1 MRIPLSKLRHMSR
14 NTTCRLWVAIYMTF
28 CATVAMA
35 AYPEKPIRYI
45 VPSAA
50 GGGADSLARI
60 LAAEL
65 TKQLGQ
71 QVVVDNR
78 AGASGTIGMEML
90 VNANPDGYTIGYG
103 NTPLLAINRSL
114 LANWPYEAGR
124 NLQPVARLTNS
135 QNLLAVTLSLPVK
148 TVRELIDYAK
158 KNPDKL
164 IYASPGNGTTVHLSA
179 ELFKYMAGIQ
189 MVHVPYKAVTV
200 AHTELIAGQVHLIF
214 DNLTSITA
222 LVKAG
227 RLRGLAVTGTTRAGP
242 FPDIPTIAEAGVPG
256 YDVTVWTGV
265 IAPMRVPA
273 AIVTRLNAEINKAC
287 LSPTLLEKFATFGNT
302 CLGSTQAEFS
312 ELIKKETVKW
322 ADVVKRSGAKVD

>member
-1 MRIPLSKLRHMSR
+1 MRIINAR
-14 NTTCRLWVAIYMTF
+14 TF
-28 CATVAMA
+28 CKLVISFSALAATAA
-35 AYPEKPIRYI
+35 IGAYPEKPIRYI

-65 TKQLGQ
+65 TKQMGQ
-71 QVVVDNR
+71 QVVVVIR
-78 AGASGTIGMEML
+78 AGGSGSIGMEMM

-103 NTPLLAINRSL
+103 NTPLLAINHSL

-148 TVRELIDYAK
+148 TVRELIDYGK

-164 IYASPGNGTTVHLSA
+164 IYASSGNGTTIHLSA
-179 ELFKYMAGIQ
+179 ELFKQMTGTP

-242 FPDIPTIAEAGVPG
+242 FPDLPTIAEAGVPG
-256 YDVTVWTGV
+256 YNVTVWTGV
-265 IAPMRVPA
+265 IVPMKVPP
-273 AIVTRLNAEINKAC
+273 AIVARLNAEINKAC
-287 LSPTLLEKFATFGNT
+287 TSPTLLEKFATFGNT
-302 CLGSTQAEFS
+302 CLGSTPGEFT

>member
-1 MRIPLSKLRHMSR
+1 MTYASVVAGAAVVA
-14 NTTCRLWVAIYMTF
+14 TTAS
-28 CATVAMA
+28 A
-35 AYPEKPIRYI
+35 AFPDKPIRYI

-65 TKQLGQ
+65 SKQLGQ

-78 AGASGTIGMEML
+78 AGASGAIGMEML
-90 VNANPDGYTIGYG
+90 VRAYPDGYTIGYG

-114 LANWPYEAGR
+114 LASWPYEAGR

-135 QNLLAVTLSLPVK
+135 QNLLTVTLSLPVK
-148 TVRELIDYAK
+148 SVRELIDYAK
-158 KNPDKL
+158 NNPDKL

-179 ELFKYMAGIQ
+179 ELFKQMTGTR
-189 MVHVPYKAVTV
+189 MVHVPYKAITV
-200 AHTELIAGQVHLIF
+200 AHTELIAGQVHVIF

-227 RLRGLAVTGTTRAGP
+227 RLRGLAVTGTRRAGP
-242 FPDIPTIAEAGVPG
+242 FPELPTMAEAGVPG

-265 IAPMRVPA
+265 VAPMGVPP
-273 AIVTRLNAEINKAC
+273 AIIAKLSAEINKAC
-287 LSPTLLEKFATFGNT
+287 TSPALLEKFATFGNS
-302 CLGSTQAEFS
+302 CLGSTPAEFS
-312 ELIKKETVKW
+312 DLIKKETVKW
-322 ADVVKRSGAKVD
+322 AEVVKISGAKAD

>member
-1 MRIPLSKLRHMSR
+1 MTQSRSWQLSLALAASLVCLSSK
-14 NTTCRLWVAIYMTF
+14 TQ
-28 CATVAMA
+28 A
-35 AYPEKPIRYI
+35 AYPDRPIRYI

-65 TKQLGQ
+65 TKQLDQ

-78 AGASGTIGMEML
+78 AGASGGIGMEML
-90 VNANPDGYTIGYG
+90 VRANPDGYTIGYG

-114 LANWPYEAGR
+114 LSNWPYESGR

-135 QNLLAVTLSLPVK
+135 QNLLTVTPSLPVK
-148 TVRELIDYAK
+148 SVRELIDYAK
-158 KNPDKL
+158 QNPDKL
-164 IYASPGNGTTVHLSA
+164 IYASPGNGTTIHLSA
-179 ELFKYMAGIQ
+179 ELFKQMTGTR
-189 MVHVPYKAVTV
+189 MVHVPYKAITV
-200 AHTELIAGQVHLIF
+200 AHTELIAGQVHVIF

-227 RLRGLAVTGTTRAGP
+227 RMRGIAVTGTTRAGP
-242 FPDIPTIAEAGVPG
+242 FPDLPTIAEAGVPG

-265 IAPMRVPA
+265 IAPLGVPQ
-273 AIVTRLNAEINKAC
+273 AIITKLNTEINRAC
-287 LSPTLLEKFATFGNT
+287 TSPALLEKFATFGNT
-302 CLGSTQAEFS
+302 CLGSTPAQFAD
-312 ELIKKETVKW
+312 LIKKETVKW